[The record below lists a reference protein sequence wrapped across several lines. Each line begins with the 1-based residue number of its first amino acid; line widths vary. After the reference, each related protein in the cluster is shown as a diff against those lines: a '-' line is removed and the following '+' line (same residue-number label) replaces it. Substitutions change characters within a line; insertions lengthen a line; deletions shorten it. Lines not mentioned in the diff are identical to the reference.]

1 LGVAPIDCRGW
12 DGRVGRLHRP
22 VIVMGLQ
29 EWHVARGYLVALA
42 PRFGGA
48 VAAAVA
54 AWIVASLTET
64 ALNRFGTRRQL
75 DLDVTRLLSR
85 SAKLAIFAFG
95 AITSLGTLGL
105 DIKALVAGLGL
116 TGFALGFALKDIIA
130 NWVAGILVLF
140 YKPFRRGDRIE
151 TAGTAGRVEAINL
164 RYTVLRADDGA
175 RVLVPNSTLFTNS
188 IRVTVVAPTP
198 PPTTPATSPRSAA
211 QTSTSV
217 EPEGETP
224 HE

>member
-1 LGVAPIDCRGW
+1 MTGI
-12 DGRVGRLHRP
+12 
-22 VIVMGLQ
+22 Q
-29 EWHVARGYLVALA
+29 EWHVAKAYLLSLA
-42 PRFGGA
+42 PRVGGA
-48 VAAAVA
+48 LAAAIG
-54 AWIVASLTET
+54 AWIIASLAET
-64 ALNRFGTRRQL
+64 ALDRVGTRRQL

-85 SAKLAIFAFG
+85 SAKLVIFAFG
-95 AITSLGTLGL
+95 VITSLGTLGL

-151 TAGTAGRVEAINL
+151 TAGTVGRVEAINL

-188 IRVTVVAPTP
+188 IRVTMTSPAP
-198 PPTTPATSPRSAA
+198 PPPN
-211 QTSTSV
+211 
-217 EPEGETP
+217 EKIE
-224 HE
+224 